1 MSIHWPVGD
10 VYMGSQFN
18 NLIQSKSIA
27 SITPQQILDAGKPV
41 FFDVMTSADIAS
53 INRLVQA
60 YSRIHAPTY
69 GQPIPLSGKITAG
82 DGNGAIYTPNS
93 TEIARIV
100 SIKVTNGGGA
110 PMTANLT
117 IGGQTYEQISI
128 DPTNPAFSLTAR
140 DLLIDKNLP
149 IGITATSG
157 SPADLTTSVISILV
171 VQ

>member
-1 MSIHWPVGD
+1 
-10 VYMGSQFN
+10 
-18 NLIQSKSIA
+18 
-27 SITPQQILDAGKPV
+27 
-41 FFDVMTSADIAS
+41 
-53 INRLVQA
+53 
-60 YSRIHAPTY
+60 
-69 GQPIPLSGKITAG
+69 
-82 DGNGAIYTPNS
+82 
-93 TEIARIV
+93 
-100 SIKVTNGGGA
+100 
-110 PMTANLT
+110 MTANLT